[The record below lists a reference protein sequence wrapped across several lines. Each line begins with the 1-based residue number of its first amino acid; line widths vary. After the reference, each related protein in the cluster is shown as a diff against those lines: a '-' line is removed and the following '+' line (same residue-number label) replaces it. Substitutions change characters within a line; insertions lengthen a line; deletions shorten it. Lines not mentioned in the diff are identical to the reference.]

1 MLRKSIKKET
11 KKSLAQIGS
20 IKDKNNE
27 QLEIEKGVK
36 GKERFQ
42 SKPKLF

>member
-20 IKDKNNE
+20 IKDKKKMKSWR
-27 QLEIEKGVK
+27 QKKV
-36 GKERFQ
+36 
-42 SKPKLF
+42 

>member
-11 KKSLAQIGS
+11 KKSLVKIGS

-27 QLEIEKGVK
+27 KLEIEKSVK